1 MWRRAFIAVL
11 AGALSTCLCA
21 GAGAQ
26 EGYYGIGHNEWH
38 RDFYAK
44 LRRNDGQGPCCSL
57 GDCRPTQSRKVNGV
71 YEVRLD
77 GAWTPVPESVIIRE
91 PAPDGGTHVCAP
103 RQTGY
108 RKGLIWCVIIPPD
121 S

>member
-1 MWRRAFIAVL
+1 MDVRHGFIAAL
-11 AGALSTCLCA
+11 AAALSACVCA

-26 EGYYGIGHNEWH
+26 EGRYGIGHDKWH
-38 RDFYAK
+38 RDFYAT
-44 LRRNDGQGPCCSL
+44 LRRNDGEGPCCSQT
-57 GDCRPTQSRKVNGV
+57 DCRPTQSRKVGGG

-77 GAWTPVPESVIIRE
+77 GAWTPVPESVINRE
-91 PAPDGGTHVCAP
+91 TAPDGGTHVCAP

-108 RKGLIWCVIIPPD
+108 STRLDMVRYPP

>member
-1 MWRRAFIAVL
+1 MWRRGFIAAL
-11 AGALSTCLCA
+11 FGALSTFLCA

-26 EGYYGIGHNEWH
+26 EGHYGIGHDKWH

-57 GDCRPTQSRKVNGV
+57 GDCRPTQSRMVGDH
-71 YEVRLD
+71 YEVKVD
-77 GAWTPVPESVIIRE
+77 GQWVPVPTNTISNVV
-91 PAPDGGTHVCAP
+91 APDGGAHVCAP
-103 RQTGY
+103 EQIGHH
-108 RKGLIWCVIIPPD
+108 KGLLFCVILPPD

>member
-1 MWRRAFIAVL
+1 MSKRGFIAVL
-11 AGALSTCLCA
+11 FGALSTFLCA

-26 EGYYGIGHNEWH
+26 EGLYGIGHDKWH

-44 LRRNDGQGPCCSL
+44 LRRNDGQGPCCSQT
-57 GDCRPTQSRKVNGV
+57 DCRPTQSRKVGGI

-77 GAWTPVPESVIIRE
+77 GAWTLVPESVINRE
-91 PAPDGGTHVCAP
+91 TAPDGGTHVCAP
-103 RQTGY
+103 QQTGHS
-108 RKGLIWCVIIPPD
+108 KGLIWCVILPPD